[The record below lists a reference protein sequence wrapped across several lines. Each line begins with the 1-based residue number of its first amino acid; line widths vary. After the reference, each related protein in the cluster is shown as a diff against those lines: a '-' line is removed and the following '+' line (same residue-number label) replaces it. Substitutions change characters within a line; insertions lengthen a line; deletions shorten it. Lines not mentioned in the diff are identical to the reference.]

1 MLNTRIRNSYAKK
14 LKSRFKKKSISY
26 QNEDLIKNAL
36 VVAPHFDDETLGCG
50 GIIAKKKKEG
60 AEIKIVFMT
69 DGTQSHST
77 LIENEKLNS
86 IRSSEARRAAE
97 QLGLSKDDVLV
108 LNYSD
113 SLLEKN
119 INEAS
124 KKLLKILEDFNTA
137 EIFIP
142 SKYEPWIFSGDH
154 LATTKISMNAIIELN
169 KPVNIYEYPVWYWYS
184 YPWVSLPLKL
194 KKTSKNIFKI
204 SLNGLWGCGLLK
216 HFNCYL
222 FLRDVLDI
230 KQKALE
236 QHESQMNS
244 KDGNETWDTL
254 AGVSNGEFLNCFFN
268 EFEVF
273 NKSKYKIR

>member
-1 MLNTRIRNSYAKK
+1 MLNSIIRNNYAKK
-14 LKSRFKKKSISY
+14 LKSRFKKKSNSY
-26 QNEDLIKNAL
+26 LSEDLKKNAV

-50 GIIAKKKKEG
+50 GIIAKKKQAG

-86 IRSSEARRAAE
+86 IRSSEAKRAAVE
-97 QLGLSKDDVLV
+97 LGLSQDDVIV

-119 INEAS
+119 IEEAS
-124 KKLLKILEDFNTA
+124 EKVVKILEDFNTE

-142 SKYEPWIFSGDH
+142 SKFEPWIFSGDH
-154 LATTKISMNAIIELN
+154 LAATKICMTAVAELN
-169 KPVNIYEYPVWYWYS
+169 RPLTIYEYPIWYWYS
-184 YPWVSLPLKL
+184 YPWVSLPLRL
-194 KKTSKNIFKI
+194 KKSSINIFNI
-204 SLNGLWGCGLLK
+204 SIKCLWGLGLTK
-216 HFNCYL
+216 HFNCFSNL
-222 FLRDVLDI
+222 NDVTDI
-230 KQKALE
+230 KRKALE

-244 KDGNETWDTL
+244 KDGNEIWNTL
-254 AGVSNGEFLNCFFN
+254 PGVSNGEFLNCFFN

-273 NKSKYKIR
+273 NKIKL